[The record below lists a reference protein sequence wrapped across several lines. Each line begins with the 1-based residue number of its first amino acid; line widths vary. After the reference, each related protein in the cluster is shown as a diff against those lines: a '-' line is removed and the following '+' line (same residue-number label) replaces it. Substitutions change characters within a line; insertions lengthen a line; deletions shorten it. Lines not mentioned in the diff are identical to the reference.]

1 MTSRYSLSAMIK
13 ADFADGFDD
22 ESQDD
27 EAEINQLTEEFDL
40 SDPDRTK
47 IMSSSTETLVE
58 VLQKRCDGQLSWLE
72 ENYPE
77 VFREQL
83 HTVKDTQ
90 ERVYWHYG
98 YAIALCDVLNLL
110 GYGVDSPN
118 N

>member
-1 MTSRYSLSAMIK
+1 MTNRVHLSEMLK
-13 ADFADGFDD
+13 ADFGDAF
-22 ESQDD
+22 EDD

-47 IMSSSTETLVE
+47 IMSSSTVETFVE

-72 ENYPE
+72 ENFPE

-98 YAIALCDVLNLL
+98 YAIALCDVLDLL

-118 N
+118 